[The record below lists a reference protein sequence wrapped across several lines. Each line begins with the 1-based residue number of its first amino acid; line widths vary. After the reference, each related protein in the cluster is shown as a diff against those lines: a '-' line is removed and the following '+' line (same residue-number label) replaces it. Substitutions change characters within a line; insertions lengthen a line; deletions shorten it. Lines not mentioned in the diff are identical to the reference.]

1 MNEEQQN
8 QRIAVVKDYFRK
20 LDSGDS
26 SMMDLL
32 TDDIQIY
39 FPKFGVGYGKAEV
52 ARAAQGMMSTLQK
65 IEHDFE
71 RMNILVAGDHVVVEG
86 FESGISANGTPW
98 PVKDRSEGRY
108 CNVFQFD
115 GLKIKRLHIYTD
127 PDFDSTHEERFLWP
141 AVGMT
146 RSDDI

>member
-8 QRIAVVKDYFRK
+8 QRVAVVKDYFRK

-52 ARAAQGMMSTLQK
+52 ARAAQGMMSTL
-65 IEHDFE
+65 
-71 RMNILVAGDHVVVEG
+71 
-86 FESGISANGTPW
+86 
-98 PVKDRSEGRY
+98 
-108 CNVFQFD
+108 
-115 GLKIKRLHIYTD
+115 
-127 PDFDSTHEERFLWP
+127 
-141 AVGMT
+141 
-146 RSDDI
+146 